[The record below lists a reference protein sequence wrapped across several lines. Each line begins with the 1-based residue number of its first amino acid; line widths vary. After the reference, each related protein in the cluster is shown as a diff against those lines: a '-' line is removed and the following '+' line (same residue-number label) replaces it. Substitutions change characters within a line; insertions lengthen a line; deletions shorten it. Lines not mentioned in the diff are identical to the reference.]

1 MGPSHYY
8 TYLCAF
14 SGSAL
19 QIIYKTIYDVN
30 VWAHGSIIY
39 KFTLIAVGPI
49 YLSKYT
55 FTILSCG
62 PISTIIYISTILAV
76 GPIKALYTLIAVGPI
91 SLYTY
96 ISTVLTDGPRD
107 HYISRWA
114 YWAIIYICHSAH
126 SNSYIYTYDTVLADG
141 PIKTLYIS
149 CAGSGLAHPA
159 SYTLFSC
166 GPIELL
172 YIYVALLAVR
182 PIPQYIYLSRMLMCR
197 PNHIIQCI
205 K

>member
-19 QIIYKTIYDVN
+19 QIIYKTIYDAN

-39 KFTLIAVGPI
+39 KF
-49 YLSKYT
+49 
-55 FTILSCG
+55 
-62 PISTIIYISTILAV
+62 
-76 GPIKALYTLIAVGPI
+76 TLIAVGPI

-114 YWAIIYICHSAH
+114 YRAIIYICHSAH

-172 YIYVALLAVR
+172 YIYMLR
-182 PIPQYIYLSRMLMCR
+182 CWPFGPSHCIYTFLEC
-197 PNHIIQCI
+197 
-205 K
+205 